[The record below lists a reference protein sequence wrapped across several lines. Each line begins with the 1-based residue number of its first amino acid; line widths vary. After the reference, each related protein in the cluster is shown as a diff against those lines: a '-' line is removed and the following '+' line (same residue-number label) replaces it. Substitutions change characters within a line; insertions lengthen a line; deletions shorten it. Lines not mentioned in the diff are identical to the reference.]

1 VIVRFAEKV
10 VMVTGAGAGLGRA
23 AAHRLASE
31 GARLAL
37 IDVDAQALEESRQS
51 VLASTPGAEMLAITA
66 DVSRESEVEGYVE
79 QTRAAFGQVDGLY
92 NNAGIEGRQAPADVY
107 DSAVFDRVIDIN
119 LKGVFYGMRYTLPH
133 LKAQGS
139 GAIVNV
145 ASVGGIRGIPNQ
157 MAYVASKHAV
167 VGMTK
172 VAALENGVHGIR
184 VNAIAPG
191 VIMTEMVKGAF
202 VQIGGEEGWEQAGL
216 EYVSVNPTQR
226 FGHPA
231 EVADLVAF
239 LLSDDAS
246 FVNGVVVPIDGGQS
260 QAY

>member
-1 VIVRFAEKV
+1 MRFAGKV
-10 VMVTGAGAGLGRA
+10 LMVTGAGAGLGRA
-23 AAHRLASE
+23 AAHRLASD

-37 IDVDAQALEESRQS
+37 IDVDSQGLEDTERS
-51 VLASTPGAEMLAITA
+51 VLAATPGAELLTVTA
-66 DVSRESEVEGYVE
+66 DVSRDADVAEFVE
-79 QTRAAFGQVDGLY
+79 QTRAHFGRVDGLY
-92 NNAGIEGRQAPADVY
+92 NNAGIEGRQAPAEDY
-107 DSAVFDRVIDIN
+107 DTAVFDRVIDIN
-119 LKGVFYGMRYTLPH
+119 LKGVYYGMRHTLPH

-145 ASVGGIRGIPNQ
+145 ASVGGIRGVPNQ
-157 MAYVASKHAV
+157 LAYVASKHAV

-172 VAALENGVHGIR
+172 VAAIECGVHGVR

-202 VQIGGEEGWEQAGL
+202 VQIGGEEGWEQAGRD
-216 EYVSVNPTQR
+216 YVSANPMQR
-226 FGHPA
+226 FGQPA
-231 EVADLVAF
+231 EVADLVAY

>member
-1 VIVRFAEKV
+1 MRFSGKV
-10 VMVTGAGAGLGRA
+10 LMVTGAGAGLGRA
-23 AAHRLASE
+23 AAHRLASD

-37 IDVDAQALEESRQS
+37 IDIDAEGLEETKRS
-51 VLASTPGAEMLAITA
+51 VLASTPDAQLLTVTA
-66 DVSRESEVEGYVE
+66 DVSREADVAGYVE
-79 QTRAAFGQVDGLY
+79 QTRAHFGRVDGLY
-92 NNAGIEGRQAPADVY
+92 NNAGIEGRQAPAEDY
-107 DSAVFDRVIDIN
+107 DPEVFDRVIDIN
-119 LKGVFYGMRYTLPH
+119 LKGVYYGMRHTLPH

-145 ASVGGIRGIPNQ
+145 ASVGGIRGVPNQ
-157 MAYVASKHAV
+157 LAYVASKHAV

-172 VAALENGVHGIR
+172 VAAIECGVHGVR

-202 VQIGGEEGWEQAGL
+202 IQIGGEEGWEQAGRD
-216 EYVSVNPTQR
+216 YVSVNPMQR
-226 FGHPA
+226 FGQPP

-239 LLSDDAS
+239 LLSDEAS

>member
-1 VIVRFAEKV
+1 VRFTGKV
-10 VMVTGAGAGLGRA
+10 IMVTGAAAGLGRA
-23 AAHRLASE
+23 AAVRLAND

-37 IDVDAQALEESRQS
+37 IDVDAEGLEASRRS
-51 VLASTPGAEMLAITA
+51 VLASTPAAELLTVTA
-66 DVSRESEVEGYVE
+66 DVSRDAEVAGYVE
-79 QTRAAFGQVDGLY
+79 QTQAHFGRVDGLY
-92 NNAGIEGRQAPADVY
+92 NNAGIEGRQAPVEAY
-107 DSAVFDRVIDIN
+107 DTAVFDRVIDIN
-119 LKGVFYGMRYTLPH
+119 LKGVFYGMRHTLPH
-133 LKAQGS
+133 LIAQGS

-145 ASVGGIRGIPNQ
+145 ASVGGIRGVPNQ
-157 MAYVASKHAV
+157 LAYVASKHAV

-172 VAALENGVHGIR
+172 VAAIESGVHGVR

-202 VQIGGEEGWEQAGL
+202 LQIAGEDGWEEAGR
-216 EYVSVNPTQR
+216 EYVSVNPMQR
-226 FGHPA
+226 FGQPP
-231 EVADLVAF
+231 EVADVVAY

>member
-1 VIVRFAEKV
+1 MRLAGKVI
-10 VMVTGAGAGLGRA
+10 MVTGAAAGLGRA

-31 GARLAL
+31 GARLTL
-37 IDVDAQALEESRQS
+37 VDVDADGLAETTRS
-51 VLASTPGAEMLAITA
+51 VLASTPGADLLTVSA
-66 DVSRESEVEGYVE
+66 DVSSEAEVAGYVE
-79 QTRAAFGQVDGLY
+79 QTRAHFGRVDGLH
-92 NNAGIEGRQAPADVY
+92 NNAGIEGRQAPAEDY
-107 DSAVFDRVIDIN
+107 DLAVFDRVIDIN
-119 LKGVFYGMRYTLPH
+119 VKGVFYGMRHTLPQ

-157 MAYVASKHAV
+157 LAYVASKHAV

-172 VAALENGVHGIR
+172 VAAVESGVHGVR

-202 VQIGGEEGWEQAGL
+202 VQIGGEDGWEQAAQD
-216 EYVSVNPTQR
+216 YVSVNPMRRYGQ
-226 FGHPA
+226 PP
-231 EVADLVAF
+231 EVADVVAY

>member
-1 VIVRFAEKV
+1 
-10 VMVTGAGAGLGRA
+10 MVTGAGAGLGRA
-23 AAHRLASE
+23 AAQRLASD
-31 GARLAL
+31 GARLVL
-37 IDVDAQALEESRQS
+37 IDIDAEGLEETRRS
-51 VLASTPGAEMLAITA
+51 VLASTPGAELRTVTA
-66 DVSRESEVEGYVE
+66 DVSREPDVAEYVE
-79 QTRAAFGQVDGLY
+79 QTRAHFGQVDGLY
-92 NNAGIEGRQAPADVY
+92 NNAGIEGRQAPAEDY
-107 DSAVFDRVIDIN
+107 DPEVFDRVIDIN
-119 LKGVFYGMRYTLPH
+119 LKGVFYGMRHTLPH

-157 MAYVASKHAV
+157 LAYVASKHAV

-172 VAALENGVHGIR
+172 VAAIECGAHGVR

-191 VIMTEMVKGAF
+191 VIMTEMVRGAF
-202 VQIGGEEGWEQAGL
+202 IQIGGEEGWEEAGRD
-216 EYVSVNPTQR
+216 YVSGNPMQR
-226 FGHPA
+226 FGQPP

-239 LLSDDAS
+239 LLSDEAA

>member
-1 VIVRFAEKV
+1 
-10 VMVTGAGAGLGRA
+10 M
-23 AAHRLASE
+23 
-31 GARLAL
+31 
-37 IDVDAQALEESRQS
+37 
-51 VLASTPGAEMLAITA
+51 
-66 DVSRESEVEGYVE
+66 
-79 QTRAAFGQVDGLY
+79 
-92 NNAGIEGRQAPADVY
+92 
-107 DSAVFDRVIDIN
+107 FDRVIDIN
-119 LKGVFYGMRYTLPH
+119 LKGVFYGMRHTLPH

-157 MAYVASKHAV
+157 LAYVASKHAV

-172 VAALENGVHGIR
+172 VAAVEAGVHGVR

-202 VQIGGEEGWEQAGL
+202 IQIGGEEGWEQAAQD
-216 EYVSVNPTQR
+216 YVSVNPMQR
-226 FGHPA
+226 YGEPA
-231 EVADLVAF
+231 EVADVVAY

>member
-1 VIVRFAEKV
+1 MRFDGKV

-37 IDVDAQALEESRQS
+37 IDLDGGGLEETRAS
-51 VLASTPGAEMLAITA
+51 VLAATSGADLLTITA
-66 DVSRESEVEGYVE
+66 DVSQDAEVAEYVE
-79 QTRAAFGQVDGLY
+79 QTRTHFGRIDGLY
-92 NNAGIEGRQAPADVY
+92 NNAGIEGRQAPVEDY
-107 DSAVFDRVIDIN
+107 DTAVFDRVIDIN
-119 LKGVFYGMRYTLPH
+119 LKGVFYGMRHTLPH
-133 LKAQGS
+133 LTAQQS

-157 MAYVASKHAV
+157 LAYVASKHAV

-172 VAALENGVHGIR
+172 VAAIENGVHGVR

-202 VQIGGEEGWEQAGL
+202 VQIGGEDGWEEAGR
-216 EYVSVNPTQR
+216 EYVSLNPTKR
-226 FGHPA
+226 FGQPA
-231 EVADLVAF
+231 EVADLVAY
-239 LLSDDAS
+239 LLSDEAS
-246 FVNGVVVPIDGGQS
+246 FVNGIVVPVDGGQS
-260 QAY
+260 QVY

>member
-1 VIVRFAEKV
+1 MRFAGKAL
-10 VMVTGAGAGLGRA
+10 MITGAGAGLGRA

-37 IDVDAQALEESRQS
+37 IDLDPQGLEETERS
-51 VLASTPGAEMLAITA
+51 VLASTPAAELLTVTA
-66 DVSRESEVEGYVE
+66 DVSREADVAAYVE
-79 QTRAAFGQVDGLY
+79 QARAHFGRVDGLY
-92 NNAGIEGRQAPADVY
+92 NNAGIEGRQAPAEEY
-107 DSAVFDRVIDIN
+107 EPEVFDRVIDIN
-119 LKGVFYGMRYTLPH
+119 LKGVYYGMRHTLPH
-133 LKAQGS
+133 LKAQGY
-139 GAIVNV
+139 GAVVNV

-157 MAYVASKHAV
+157 LAYVASKHAV

-172 VAALENGVHGIR
+172 VAAIECGVHGVR

-202 VQIGGEEGWEQAGL
+202 IQIGGEEGWEQAGRD
-216 EYVSVNPTQR
+216 YVSVNPMQR
-226 FGHPA
+226 FGQPA

-239 LLSDDAS
+239 LLSDEAT

>member
-1 VIVRFAEKV
+1 MRFDGKV

-37 IDVDAQALEESRQS
+37 IDLDGGGLEETRAS
-51 VLASTPGAEMLAITA
+51 VLAATSGADMLTITA
-66 DVSRESEVEGYVE
+66 DVSQDAEVAEYVE
-79 QTRAAFGQVDGLY
+79 QTRTHFGRIDGLY
-92 NNAGIEGRQAPADVY
+92 NNAGIEGRQAPVEDY
-107 DSAVFDRVIDIN
+107 DTAVFDRVIDIN
-119 LKGVFYGMRYTLPH
+119 LKGVFYGMRHTLPH
-133 LKAQGS
+133 LTAQQS

-157 MAYVASKHAV
+157 LAYVASKHAV

-172 VAALENGVHGIR
+172 VAAIENGVHGVR

-202 VQIGGEEGWEQAGL
+202 VQIGGEDGWEEAGR
-216 EYVSVNPTQR
+216 EYVSLNPTKR
-226 FGHPA
+226 FGQPA
-231 EVADLVAF
+231 EVADLVAY
-239 LLSDDAS
+239 LLSDEAS
-246 FVNGVVVPIDGGQS
+246 FVNGIVVPVDGGQS
-260 QAY
+260 QVY

>member
-1 VIVRFAEKV
+1 MRLAGKVIV
-10 VMVTGAGAGLGRA
+10 VTGAAAGLGRA
-23 AAHRLASE
+23 AAHRLAGE
-31 GARLAL
+31 GARLTL
-37 IDVDAQALEESRQS
+37 IDVDADGLAESMQS
-51 VLASTPGAEMLAITA
+51 VLAATPGADLLTVTA
-66 DVSRESEVEGYVE
+66 DVSREAEVAGFVE
-79 QTRAAFGQVDGLY
+79 QTKAHFGRVDGLH
-92 NNAGIEGRQAPADVY
+92 NNAGIEGRQAPLEDY
-107 DSAVFDRVIDIN
+107 DIAVFDRVIDIN
-119 LKGVFYGMRYTLPH
+119 LKGVFYGMRHTLPH

-157 MAYVASKHAV
+157 LAYVASKHAV

-172 VAALENGVHGIR
+172 VAAVEAGVHGVR

-202 VQIGGEEGWEQAGL
+202 IQIGGEEGWEQAAQD
-216 EYVSVNPTQR
+216 YVSVNPMQR
-226 FGHPA
+226 YGEPA
-231 EVADLVAF
+231 EVADVVAY

-246 FVNGVVVPIDGGQS
+246 FVNGIVVPIDGGQS

>member
-1 VIVRFAEKV
+1 MRFAGKV
-10 VMVTGAGAGLGRA
+10 LMVTGAGTGLGRA

-37 IDVDAQALEESRQS
+37 IDVDPKGLEETEGS
-51 VLASTPGAEMLAITA
+51 VLASTPQAELLTITA
-66 DVSRESEVEGYVE
+66 DVSCEAEVAGYVE
-79 QTRAAFGQVDGLY
+79 QTRAQFGGVDGLY
-92 NNAGIEGRQAPADVY
+92 NNAGIEGRQAPVEDY
-107 DSAVFDRVIDIN
+107 DLDVFDRVIDIN
-119 LKGVFYGMRYTLPH
+119 LKGVYYGMRHTLPH

-145 ASVGGIRGIPNQ
+145 ASVGGIRGVPNQ
-157 MAYVASKHAV
+157 LAYVASKHAV

-172 VAALENGVHGIR
+172 VAAIECGVHGVR

-202 VQIGGEEGWEQAGL
+202 IQIGGEDGWEEAGRD
-216 EYVSVNPTQR
+216 YVSVNPMQR
-226 FGHPA
+226 FGEPA
-231 EVADLVAF
+231 EVADLVSY

>member
-1 VIVRFAEKV
+1 MTRFAGKV
-10 VMVTGAGAGLGRA
+10 VIITGAGAGLGRA

-31 GARLAL
+31 GARLTL
-37 IDVDAQALEESRQS
+37 VDLEGGALEETRESL
-51 VLASTPGAEMLAITA
+51 LASSPGAELLTVTA
-66 DVSRESEVEGYVE
+66 DVSREAEVEGFVE
-79 QTRAAFGQVDGLY
+79 QTRDHFGRVDGLY
-92 NNAGIEGRQAPADVY
+92 NNAGIEGRQAPAEAY

-172 VAALENGVHGIR
+172 VAAIESAVDGVR

-202 VQIGGEEGWEQAGL
+202 IQIAGEEGWEEAGRG
-216 EYVSVNPTQR
+216 YVSVNPTQR
-226 FGHPA
+226 FGQPS
-231 EVADLVAF
+231 EVADLVAY
-239 LLSDDAS
+239 LLSDEAS
-246 FVNGVVVPIDGGQS
+246 FVNGVVVPVDGGQS

>member
-1 VIVRFAEKV
+1 VRFAGKV
-10 VMVTGAGAGLGRA
+10 IMITGAGAGLGRA

-31 GARLAL
+31 GARLTL
-37 IDVDAQALEESRQS
+37 VDVDAEGLEASRES
-51 VLASTPGAEMLAITA
+51 VLASTPGAELLTVTA
-66 DVSRESEVEGYVE
+66 DVSKDAEVAGYVQ
-79 QTRAAFGQVDGLY
+79 QTQAHFGRVDGLY
-92 NNAGIEGRQAPADVY
+92 SNAGIEGRQAPAEDY
-107 DSAVFDRVIDIN
+107 DLAVFDRVIDIN
-119 LKGVFYGMRYTLPH
+119 LKGVFYGMRHTLPR

-157 MAYVASKHAV
+157 LAYVASKHAV

-172 VAALENGVHGIR
+172 VAAIENGVHGVR

-202 VQIGGEEGWEQAGL
+202 IQIGGEAGWEQAAQD
-216 EYVSVNPTQR
+216 YVSVNPMQR
-226 FGHPA
+226 CGEPA
-231 EVADLVAF
+231 EVADLVSY

>member
-1 VIVRFAEKV
+1 MRLDGKVI
-10 VMVTGAGAGLGRA
+10 MVTGAAAGLGRA

-31 GARLAL
+31 GARLTL
-37 IDVDAQALEESRQS
+37 IDVDADGLAESVRS
-51 VLASTPGAEMLAITA
+51 VLATTPGADLLTVTA
-66 DVSRESEVEGYVE
+66 DVSREAEVAAFVE
-79 QTRAAFGQVDGLY
+79 QTETHFGRVDGLH
-92 NNAGIEGRQAPADVY
+92 NNAGIEGRQAPAEDY
-107 DSAVFDRVIDIN
+107 DLAVFDRVIDIN
-119 LKGVFYGMRYTLPH
+119 LKGVFYGMRHTLPR

-157 MAYVASKHAV
+157 LAYVASKHAV

-172 VAALENGVHGIR
+172 VAAVEAGVHGVR

-202 VQIGGEEGWEQAGL
+202 IQIGGEAGWEQAAQD
-216 EYVSVNPTQR
+216 YVSVNPMQR
-226 FGHPA
+226 YGQPA
-231 EVADLVAF
+231 EVADLVAY
-239 LLSDDAS
+239 LMSDDAS
-246 FVNGVVVPIDGGQS
+246 FVNGVVVPVDGGQS

>member
-1 VIVRFAEKV
+1 MRFAGKV

-31 GARLAL
+31 GARLTL
-37 IDVDAQALEESRQS
+37 VDLDAAGLEETRRS
-51 VLASTPGAEMLAITA
+51 VLAATPDAEVLTITA
-66 DVSRESEVEGYVE
+66 DVSRDADVAGYVE
-79 QTRAAFGQVDGLY
+79 QTRAHFGRIDGLY
-92 NNAGIEGRQAPADVY
+92 NNAGIEGRQAPVEDY
-107 DSAVFDRVIDIN
+107 DLGVFDRVIDIN
-119 LKGVFYGMRYTLPH
+119 LKGVYYGMRHTLPL

-157 MAYVASKHAV
+157 LAYVASKHAV

-172 VAALENGVHGIR
+172 VAAIENGVHGVR

-202 VQIGGEEGWEQAGL
+202 VQIGGEEGWEEAGR
-216 EYVSVNPTQR
+216 EYVSLNPTQR
-226 FGHPA
+226 FGQPA
-231 EVADLVAF
+231 EVADLVAY
-239 LLSDDAS
+239 LLSDEAT
-246 FVNGVVVPIDGGQS
+246 FVNGVVVPVDGGQS
-260 QAY
+260 QVY